1 MSVFER
7 TVKLLLG
14 ALENAYYEGVKGGTK
29 PGEMQAV
36 DLTNRLVDL
45 AAREVRSRG

>member
-1 MSVFER
+1 MNAFER

-14 ALENAYYEGVKGGTK
+14 ALENAYYQGVKGGTK

-36 DLTNRLVDL
+36 DLTNRLVGV
-45 AAREVRSRG
+45 AMAEVRDRG